1 MDKKLLDQLAAR
13 AEQKAKDRLEVKR
26 FSVGGVE
33 MQFHKL
39 KQDEQLSYIE
49 ALAEVKGIRDAV
61 EVSVEMIYD
70 CCDEL
75 KDPEL
80 HKTLGV
86 TDPHDVVRLLMDP
99 GEIDALGSDLV
110 DWMGFLSRGSTD
122 EPKTM
127 QLEDEVKNA

>member
-86 TDPHDVVRLLMDP
+86 IDPHDVVRLLMDP

-110 DWMGFLSRGSTD
+110 DWMGFLSRGED
-122 EPKTM
+122 KPAR
-127 QLEDEVKNA
+127 LEDEVKNA

>member
-13 AEQKAKDRLEVKR
+13 AEQKTKDRLEVKR

-33 MQFHKL
+33 MQFRKL

-86 TDPHDVVRLLMDP
+86 IDPHDVVRLLMDP

-110 DWMGFLSRGSTD
+110 DWMGFLSRGED
-122 EPKTM
+122 KPAR
-127 QLEDEVKNA
+127 LEDEVKNA

>member
-13 AEQKAKDRLEVKR
+13 AEQKAKDRLEVKN

-70 CCDEL
+70 CCDAL

-86 TDPHDVVRLLMDP
+86 IDPHDVVRLLMDP

-110 DWMGFLSRGSTD
+110 DWMGFLSRGED
-122 EPKTM
+122 KPAR
-127 QLEDEVKNA
+127 LEDEVKNA